1 MKSWKAMGL
10 FFLVLVVSGLIFGC
24 SDDPPPFYAGSGGGG
39 KYQVKYQWQ
48 KDERGITEYKEQIKT
63 LEDKVK
69 EEEKIYKER
78 LQQRGPIS
86 PINWAE
92 VHRRELQ
99 SSYGKLEE
107 LQKQRE
113 WLLKIEIRGP
123 AAELRV
129 MVLQQNG
136 EMITTEKISREDMMD
151 NIEKVDF
158 KVWEDKSK
166 DELKIDYK
174 DIKPGVYSLVVKTFE
189 PEKIVYKAKI
199 SLPNEEKP

>member
-1 MKSWKAMGL
+1 
-10 FFLVLVVSGLIFGC
+10 
-24 SDDPPPFYAGSGGGG
+24 
-39 KYQVKYQWQ
+39 
-48 KDERGITEYKEQIKT
+48 
-63 LEDKVK
+63 
-69 EEEKIYKER
+69 
-78 LQQRGPIS
+78 
-86 PINWAE
+86 
-92 VHRRELQ
+92 
-99 SSYGKLEE
+99 
-107 LQKQRE
+107 
-113 WLLKIEIRGP
+113 
-123 AAELRV
+123 

-199 SLPNEEKP
+199 SLPPTED